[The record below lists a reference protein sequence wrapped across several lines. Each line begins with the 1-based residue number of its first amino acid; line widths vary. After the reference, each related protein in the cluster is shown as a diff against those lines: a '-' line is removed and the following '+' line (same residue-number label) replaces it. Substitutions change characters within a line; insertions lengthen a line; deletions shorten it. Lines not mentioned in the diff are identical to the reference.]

1 MTKRYLGNIITQ
13 NPTPPANNIINTPA
27 NGVWSLAE
35 AMNYTKA
42 GLWPNPSNL
51 APRGLFAAIDQS
63 NNGTYTGIEK
73 IEIGTTGNSTD
84 YGDLSVSRNGLGS
97 CSSVT
102 RAVFVGGS
110 TVNTMDYVEFSTA
123 GNALDFGDLGNS
135 AAGASAASNSTR
147 GIITR
152 VDDTFYITI
161 ASTGNSS
168 TFGNWGENRAYAGM
182 CSNDTRAVIAGGDN
196 GQQTMDYVTIATTG
210 SVASFGSIS
219 GIYVR
224 EANGVVSSS
233 TRGIFAGGYS
243 SNVGG
248 YTNKIAYITIA
259 STGNGVDFG
268 DLTVARNNLAS
279 CSSQVR
285 GTFAGGGGSAKYNTI
300 DYVTIATTGNANDF
314 GDLSINEAGGIT
326 GCSNAHGGLAA

>member
-1 MTKRYLGNIITQ
+1 MPKRFLGNIMTDA
-13 NPTPPANNIINTPA
+13 PTAPDGNYISSAA
-27 NGVWSLAE
+27 SGVWSLAE
-35 AMNYTKA
+35 ALSYTKG
-42 GLWPNPSNL
+42 GLWPNAANL

-84 YGDLSVSRNGLGS
+84 YGDLSVSRNNLGS

-123 GNALDFGDLGNS
+123 GNASDFGDLNNS

-152 VDDTFYITI
+152 VDDTYYITI
-161 ASTGNSS
+161 ASTGNSL
-168 TFGNWGENRAYAGM
+168 TFGTWGENRAYTGM
-182 CSNDTRAVIAGGDN
+182 CSNDTRAVIAGGLA

-243 SNVGG
+243 SNTGG

-268 DLTVARNNLAS
+268 DLTVARSDLAS

-285 GTFAGGGGSAKYNTI
+285 GTFAGGSGSSKFNTI
-300 DYVTIATTGNANDF
+300 DYITIATTGNASDF
-314 GDLSINEAGGIT
+314 GDLSIAEAVGIT